1 MRPDEVDRLAHA
13 EPGREPDLLQD
24 SADPP
29 TRGRLARVE
38 PEELRASR
46 VEPAEAE
53 QDRHGRR
60 LAGAVRAEQR
70 EDLAAAE
77 LEVDA
82 VERRD
87 VAEGAASTLETG
99 DDG

>member
-1 MRPDEVDRLAHA
+1 MHA

-24 SADPP
+24 RADSSA
-29 TRGRLARVE
+29 RGRLARVE
-38 PEELRASR
+38 AEEVRASG

-53 QDRHGRR
+53 QDGHGGR
-60 LAGAVRAEQR
+60 LAGAVRAEHG

-77 LEVDA
+77 LEVDG